1 MSLNP
6 FYRAP
11 IITIEGADRS
21 TNTILA
27 ENLSHNIKNPSNT
40 SPRYN
45 EDMSAIGFLVSESRK
60 GFGEITDLVQY
71 NLRVANMWEF
81 QPELR
86 QLANTGVTPIFNN
99 YVFSNRANLLKKGT
113 VSIELCPQ
121 LDAGLLKPDLQIY
134 VKSDP
139 ETLKGIPTFFPWDT
153 AQTRLEQ
160 SQAFNKL
167 AETYPNL
174 HVIDNSPEDIL
185 NAAHKVLE
193 IYNQLKLEQ
202 LPKITIFNGID

>member
-60 GFGEITDLVQY
+60 GFG
-71 NLRVANMWEF
+71 
-81 QPELR
+81 
-86 QLANTGVTPIFNN
+86 G
-99 YVFSNRANLLKKGT
+99 S
-113 VSIELCPQ
+113 
-121 LDAGLLKPDLQIY
+121 
-134 VKSDP
+134 
-139 ETLKGIPTFFPWDT
+139 
-153 AQTRLEQ
+153 
-160 SQAFNKL
+160 
-167 AETYPNL
+167 
-174 HVIDNSPEDIL
+174 
-185 NAAHKVLE
+185 
-193 IYNQLKLEQ
+193 
-202 LPKITIFNGID
+202 